1 MNPDVKLLLEKA
13 TAVRL
18 NAYAPYSNFLVGACI
33 ETINGKYFAAC
44 NVENASY
51 GLGICAESN
60 GVGAMLAAGE
70 NKIKQIVIV
79 VKGPGV
85 AAPCGACRQRINEFA
100 SADTPVHLF
109 DLEGTTVTYTLGSL
123 LPHSFGPS
131 DLLPT

>member
-1 MNPDVKLLLEKA
+1 MNADVKILLEKA

-18 NAYAPYSNFLVGACI
+18 NAYAPYSQFQVGACL
-33 ETINGKYFAAC
+33 ETSNGKYFAAC

-51 GLGICAESN
+51 SLGICAESN
-60 GVGAMLAAGE
+60 AISAMIATGE

-79 VKGPGV
+79 VKGPGIS
-85 AAPCGACRQRINEFA
+85 APCGACRQRLNEFA
-100 SADTPVHLF
+100 SADLLVHLF
-109 DLEGTTVTYTLGSL
+109 NLEGANETYTLGNL